1 MTVSAAETTTTSP
14 PLVALSGVRFSYPGR
29 SGAPVL
35 DDLSLAAADGEFLAV
50 LGPSGGGKSTL
61 LKLLAGLEVAQAG
74 TVKVGDTVISRPHR
88 DVGMVFQR
96 PTLLPWR
103 NVRDNILLPVGFA
116 RGASPAERARA
127 DGLLAMTGLRDSAE
141 LYPNQL
147 SGGMAQ
153 RVGLARMLLHDPK
166 LLLLDEPFSALD
178 AMTRERLSLELQRIW
193 MAERRTAMFV
203 THSIPEALFLADR
216 VVVLAG
222 RPARVLADLTIDLPR
237 PRTLETMGTPTFN
250 ALALELRR
258 LFDAVSN
265 DKAIAP

>member
-1 MTVSAAETTTTSP
+1 MSFTTSETNP
-14 PLVALSGVRFSYPGR
+14 EQSLVKLSGIRFAYPGR
-29 SGAPVL
+29 AGFPVL
-35 DDLSLAAADGEFLAV
+35 DDLSLSVGDGEFLAV

-61 LKLLAGLEVAQAG
+61 LKLLAGLATAQAG
-74 TVKVGDTVISRPHR
+74 RVTVGNVDIRQPHR

-103 NVRDNILLPVGFA
+103 SVRDNVLLTAGFA
-116 RGASPAERARA
+116 RGASDVDAARA
-127 DGLLAMTGLRDSAE
+127 DRLLAMTGLADSAH
-141 LYPNQL
+141 LYPDQL

-153 RVGLARMLLHDPK
+153 RVGLARMLLHDPR

-193 MAERRTAMFV
+193 MAERRTAIFV

-222 RPARVLADLTIDLPR
+222 QPARILADIKVDLPR
-237 PRTLETMGTPTFN
+237 PRTLETMGTEKFN

-258 LFDAVSN
+258 LFNTVAGHDGATQ
-265 DKAIAP
+265 

>member
-1 MTVSAAETTTTSP
+1 VNVSINAVREAFVT
-14 PLVALSGVRFSYPGR
+14 LSRVRFAYPGR
-29 SGAPVL
+29 SDFPVL
-35 DDLSLAAADGEFLAV
+35 DDLSLSVGEGEFLAV
-50 LGPSGGGKSTL
+50 LGPSGGGKSTV
-61 LKLLAGLEVAQAG
+61 LKLLAGLLVAQAG
-74 TVKVGDTVISRPHR
+74 SIAVGGIEIRRPRR

-103 NVRDNILLPVGFA
+103 NVRDNILLPAGFA
-116 RGASPAERARA
+116 GGAGKTELDRA
-127 DGLLAMTGLRDSAE
+127 DRLLAMTGLRESAG

-153 RVGLARMLLHDPK
+153 RVGLARMLLHDPR

-178 AMTRERLSLELQRIW
+178 AMTREKLSLELQRIW
-193 MAERRTAMFV
+193 MTERRTAVFV

-222 RPARVLADLTIDLPR
+222 RPSRILADLTVDLPR
-237 PRTLETMGTPTFN
+237 PRTLETMGEPCFN

-258 LFDAVSN
+258 LFDDA
-265 DKAIAP
+265 AGAGALAQ

>member
-1 MTVSAAETTTTSP
+1 MSLETSETTP
-14 PLVALSGVRFSYPGR
+14 GQLLVTLSGVRFAYPGR
-29 SGAPVL
+29 GSNPVL
-35 DDLSLAAADGEFLAV
+35 DDLSLSVGEGEFLAV

-61 LKLLAGLEVAQAG
+61 LKLLAGLASAQAG
-74 TVKVGDTVISRPHR
+74 RVAVGEVEIKRPYR

-103 NVRDNILLPVGFA
+103 NVRDNILLPAGFA
-116 RGASPAERARA
+116 SRASAADRTRA
-127 DGLLAMTGLRDSAE
+127 DRLLEMTGLQDSAH
-141 LYPNQL
+141 LYPDQL

-153 RVGLARMLLHDPK
+153 RVGLARMLLHDPR
-166 LLLLDEPFSALD
+166 LLLLEPFSALD

-193 MAERRTAMFV
+193 MAERRTAIFV

-222 RPARVLADLTIDLPR
+222 RPGRILADIKVDLPR
-237 PRTLETMGTPTFN
+237 PRTLETMGTETFN

-258 LFDAVSN
+258 LFNTVAGDSGA
-265 DKAIAP
+265 KP

>member
-1 MTVSAAETTTTSP
+1 
-14 PLVALSGVRFSYPGR
+14 LSGVRFAYPGR
-29 SGAPVL
+29 PGAPVL
-35 DDLSLAAADGEFLAV
+35 DDLSLSAGEGEFLAV

-61 LKLLAGLEVAQAG
+61 LKLLAGLAVAQAG
-74 TVKVGDTVISRPHR
+74 TVKVGDIEISRPHR
-88 DVGMVFQR
+88 DIGMVFQR

-103 NVRDNILLPVGFA
+103 TARDNILLPAGFA
-116 RGASPAERARA
+116 RGASKAERERA
-127 DGLLAMTGLRDSAE
+127 DDLLVMTGLRDSAE
-141 LYPNQL
+141 LYPNEL

-193 MAERRTAMFV
+193 MSERRTAIFV

-222 RPARVLADLTIDLPR
+222 RPARVLADLKVDLPR

-258 LFDAVSN
+258 LFEAVSGGQGV
-265 DKAIAP
+265 A

>member
-1 MTVSAAETTTTSP
+1 MTSGTLEPAQV
-14 PLVALSGVRFSYPGR
+14 VLSGVRFAYPGR
-29 SGAPVL
+29 AEAPVL
-35 DDLSLAAADGEFLAV
+35 DNLTLSAREGEFLAV

-61 LKLLAGLEVAQAG
+61 LKLLAGLAVAQAG
-74 TVKVGDTVISRPHR
+74 RVAIGDTEVRRPHR

-103 NVRDNILLPVGFA
+103 NVRDNVLLPAGFA
-116 RGASPAERARA
+116 RGASEGELQRA
-127 DGLLAMTGLRDSAE
+127 DLLLDMTGLRDSAH
-141 LYPNQL
+141 LYPHQL

-153 RVGLARMLLHDPK
+153 RVGLARMLLHDPR

-193 MAERRTAMFV
+193 MAERRTAIFV
-203 THSIPEALFLADR
+203 THSIQEALFLADR

-222 RPARVLADLTIDLPR
+222 RPGRILADLKVDLPR
-237 PRTLETMGTPTFN
+237 PRTLETMGTPEFN

-258 LFDAVSN
+258 LFDSVATTGF
-265 DKAIAP
+265 AA

>member
-1 MTVSAAETTTTSP
+1 MTAVGLEATSRP
-14 PLVALSGVRFSYPGR
+14 ALVALSGVRFSYPGR
-29 SGAPVL
+29 ANAPVL
-35 DDLSLAAADGEFLAV
+35 DDLSLSAEAGEFLAV

-61 LKLLAGLEVAQAG
+61 LKLLAGLAIAQAG
-74 TVKVGDTVISRPHR
+74 RVMVGNTEIRRPHR

-103 NVRDNILLPVGFA
+103 NVRDNVLLPVGFA
-116 RGASPAERARA
+116 RSASSEEAARA
-127 DGLLAMTGLRDSAE
+127 DRLLEMTGLLESAH
-141 LYPNQL
+141 LYPDQL

-153 RVGLARMLLHDPK
+153 RVGLARMLLHDPR

-193 MAERRTAMFV
+193 MTERRTAIFV

-222 RPARVLADLTIDLPR
+222 RPARILADIKVDLPR
-237 PRTLETMGTPTFN
+237 PRTLETMGGGTFN
-250 ALALELRR
+250 ALALDLRR
-258 LFDAVSN
+258 LFDTVASN
-265 DKAIAP
+265 SGAAR

>member
-1 MTVSAAETTTTSP
+1 MSATTSETR
-14 PLVALSGVRFSYPGR
+14 PLVTLSGVRFAYPGR
-29 SGAPVL
+29 GNAPVL
-35 DDLSLAAADGEFLAV
+35 DDLSLSVGEGEFLAV

-61 LKLLAGLEVAQAG
+61 LKLLAGLAKAQSGRVA
-74 TVKVGDTVISRPHR
+74 VGDVEIKQPHR

-103 NVRDNILLPVGFA
+103 SVRDNILLPAGFA
-116 RGASPAERARA
+116 GGASESDRARA
-127 DGLLAMTGLRDSAE
+127 DRLLEMTGLQDSAA
-141 LYPNQL
+141 LYPDQL

-153 RVGLARMLLHDPK
+153 RVGLARMLLHDPR

-193 MAERRTAMFV
+193 MAERRTAIFV

-222 RPARVLADLTIDLPR
+222 RPARILADITVDLPR
-237 PRTLETMGTPTFN
+237 PRTLETMGTETFN
-250 ALALELRR
+250 GLALELRR
-258 LFDAVSN
+258 LFNTVAGDSGAQQ
-265 DKAIAP
+265 

>member
-1 MTVSAAETTTTSP
+1 MTVSASKTKP
-14 PLVALSGVRFSYPGR
+14 QRPLVVLSGVRFAYPGR

-35 DDLSLAAADGEFLAV
+35 DDLSLSAGEGEFLAV

-61 LKLLAGLEVAQAG
+61 LKLLAGLAVAQAG
-74 TVKVGDTVISRPHR
+74 TITVGDTPITRPHR

-103 NVRDNILLPVGFA
+103 NVRDNILLPAGFA
-116 RGASPAERARA
+116 RSAGKTERERA
-127 DGLLAMTGLRDSAE
+127 DGLLAMIGLSDSAE

-153 RVGLARMLLHDPK
+153 RVGLARMLLHDPQ

-178 AMTRERLSLELQRIW
+178 AMTRERLALELQRIW
-193 MAERRTAMFV
+193 MTERRTAIFV

-258 LFDAVSN
+258 LFDAVSGEQGS
-265 DKAIAP
+265 AQ

>member
-1 MTVSAAETTTTSP
+1 MNASATAIPEA
-14 PLVALSGVRFSYPGR
+14 LVTLSGVKFAYPGR
-29 SGAPVL
+29 SRSPIL
-35 DDLSLAAADGEFLAV
+35 DDLSLSIGEGEFLAV

-61 LKLLAGLEVAQAG
+61 LKILAGLVTAQAG
-74 TVKVGDTVISRPHR
+74 SVVVGGTEIRRPRR

-103 NVRDNILLPVGFA
+103 NVRDNVLLPAGFA
-116 RGASPAERARA
+116 IGASKAELDRA
-127 DGLLAMTGLRDSAE
+127 DRLLAMTGLRESAG

-153 RVGLARMLLHDPK
+153 RVGLTRMLLHDPR

-193 MAERRTAMFV
+193 MTERRTAIFV

-222 RPARVLADLTIDLPR
+222 RPGRILADLPVDLPR
-237 PRTLETMGTPTFN
+237 PRTLETMGGARFN

-258 LFDAVSN
+258 LFDTVAATGVP
-265 DKAIAP
+265 AQ

>member
-1 MTVSAAETTTTSP
+1 
-14 PLVALSGVRFSYPGR
+14 
-29 SGAPVL
+29 VL
-35 DDLSLAAADGEFLAV
+35 EDLSLSAGEGEFLAV

-61 LKLLAGLEVAQAG
+61 LKLLAGLAVAQAG
-74 TVKVGDTVISRPHR
+74 SVQVAGTEIRRPHR
-88 DVGMVFQR
+88 DIGMVFQR

-103 NVRDNILLPVGFA
+103 TARDNVLLPAGFA
-116 RGASPAERARA
+116 RGANKAERDRA
-127 DGLLAMTGLRDSAE
+127 DELLDMTGLSDSAD
-141 LYPNQL
+141 LFPNQL

-178 AMTRERLSLELQRIW
+178 AMTRERLALELQRIW
-193 MAERRTAMFV
+193 MAERRTAVFV

-222 RPARVLADLTIDLPR
+222 RPGRVLADLKVDLPR
-237 PRTLETMGTPTFN
+237 PRTLETMGTPTFT

-258 LFDAVSN
+258 LFDAVSGE
-265 DKAIAP
+265 KVLPQ

>member
-1 MTVSAAETTTTSP
+1 VNASAGTDLKAFVSLDRVTF
-14 PLVALSGVRFSYPGR
+14 GYPGR
-29 SGAPVL
+29 PGPPVL
-35 DDLSLAAADGEFLAV
+35 KDLSLSVAEGEFLAV

-74 TVKVGDTVISRPHR
+74 GVIVGGAQMRRPRR
-88 DVGMVFQR
+88 DIGMVFQK

-103 NVRDNILLPVGFA
+103 NVRDNILMPVGFA
-116 RGASPAERARA
+116 RKASKAERDRA
-127 DGLLAMTGLRDSAE
+127 DHLLAMTGLRESAD

-153 RVGLARMLLHDPK
+153 RVGLARMLLHDPR

-193 MAERRTAMFV
+193 MTERRTAVFV

-222 RPARVLADLTIDLPR
+222 RPGRILADLHVDLPR
-237 PRTLETMGTPTFN
+237 PRTLETMGGQRFN

-258 LFDAVSN
+258 LFDTAAGSG
-265 DKAIAP
+265 ALAQ